1 MADVL
6 PFPAPPLRLAR
17 PTVDAVLVFHDG
29 KALRF
34 DSPAAMRRA
43 VMDAEL
49 PEVRAALT
57 ALEDRAAEL
66 QAQAQAASNAALS
79 LSRDLKAE
87 RDANAVRLRALIA
100 DQDRLRRHA
109 VRDWSCAAF
118 ALGLVAAAVL
128 FGA

>member
-1 MADVL
+1 MSVVL

-17 PTVDAVLVFHDG
+17 PTDDAVLVFHDG

-49 PEVRAALT
+49 PEIRAALT

-87 RDANAVRLRALIA
+87 REANAVRLRALIA
-100 DQDRLRRHA
+100 DQERLRAHA

-118 ALGLVAAAVL
+118 ALGLVVAAVL

>member
-1 MADVL
+1 MSGPAHTLGTSADVL

-17 PTVDAVLVFHDG
+17 PTDDTVVVFHDG

-49 PEVRAALT
+49 
-57 ALEDRAAEL
+57 
-66 QAQAQAASNAALS
+66 QAQAQAAINAALT

-87 RDANAVRLRALIA
+87 REANAVRLRALIA

-118 ALGLVAAAVL
+118 ALGLVFAAVL